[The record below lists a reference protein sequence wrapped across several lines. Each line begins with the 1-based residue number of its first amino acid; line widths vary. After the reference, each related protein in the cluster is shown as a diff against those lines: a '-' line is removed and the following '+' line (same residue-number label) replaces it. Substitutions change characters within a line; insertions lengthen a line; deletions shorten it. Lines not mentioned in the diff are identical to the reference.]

1 MAYRGEMT
9 PQLMLHC
16 AITAGVVKEQ
26 RDSTFYCNACD
37 TTLTNKDTMKTHLRS
52 KVHSENSIYYNFPW
66 ATTVQT
72 SDSSGTDPS
81 DDDKDDELVKKAMR
95 DGTIQDDTLN
105 NPLSPYWCD
114 VCQRSLKLYGRLA
127 NHLHSNKH
135 KAKASHRPV
144 NQERER
150 AQTKPSKEDEAKLVY
165 FDLETGDVKRTI
177 AFCRLQLCTTT
188 YNS

>member
-52 KVHSENSIYYNFPW
+52 KVHSE
-66 ATTVQT
+66 T